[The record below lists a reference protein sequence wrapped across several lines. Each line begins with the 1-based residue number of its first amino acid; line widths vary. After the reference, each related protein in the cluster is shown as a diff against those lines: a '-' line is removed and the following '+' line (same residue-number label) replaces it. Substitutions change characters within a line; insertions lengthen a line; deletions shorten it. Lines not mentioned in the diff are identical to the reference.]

1 MMRRSQEPDGEC
13 SAIVIGGGHNGLVA
27 AAYLARAGLRPL
39 VIEARDN
46 TGGAATTETPWGPE
60 FKVTAL
66 SYVMSLMP
74 PTIIDDLRLR
84 EHGYRVVP
92 MGPSFAP
99 FDDGRALLLT
109 EDDAADHA
117 ELAAFSPADAEA
129 MPRFNAWLRG
139 VGDVLAP
146 LLLRTPPRVGSRRPG
161 DLLDQLR
168 LAWGLRGLDVRRS
181 ADAVRLFTMSVSD
194 VLNEWFTSPET
205 TNPVVSSIGPLTV
218 TSQT

>member
-1 MMRRSQEPDGEC
+1 M
-13 SAIVIGGGHNGLVA
+13 IGGGHNGLVA

-39 VIEARDN
+39 VLEARDN

-74 PTIIDDLRLR
+74 PTVIDDLRLR

-109 EDDAADHA
+109 EDPVADHD
-117 ELAAFSPADAEA
+117 ELAAFSKADAEA
-129 MPRFNAWLRG
+129 MPRFDAWLRRARPA
-139 VGDVLAP
+139 AP
-146 LLLRTPPRVGSRRPG
+146 AHPAARRFASPG
-161 DLLDQLR
+161 
-168 LAWGLRGLDVRRS
+168 
-181 ADAVRLFTMSVSD
+181 
-194 VLNEWFTSPET
+194 
-205 TNPVVSSIGPLTV
+205 
-218 TSQT
+218 

>member
-1 MMRRSQEPDGEC
+1 MTRPSQELRHGY
-13 SAIVIGGGHNGLVA
+13 SAIIVGGGHNGLVA

-39 VIEARDN
+39 VLEARGN

-74 PTIIDDLRLR
+74 PTVVRDLQLR
-84 EHGYRVVP
+84 ENGYRVVP

-109 EDDAADHA
+109 EDDPVDHA
-117 ELAAFSPADAEA
+117 ELSAFSPADADA
-129 MPRFNAWLRG
+129 MPKFNAWLRG

-146 LLLRTPPRVGSRRPG
+146 LLLRTPPKVGSRRPG
-161 DLLDQLR
+161 DLLDQVR
-168 LAWGLRGLDVRRS
+168 LAWGMRGLDVRRT
-181 ADAVRLFTMSVSD
+181 ADAVRLFTMSISD
-194 VLNEWFTSPET
+194 VL
-205 TNPVVSSIGPLTV
+205 
-218 TSQT
+218 